1 MKDNK
6 NKILK
11 YLSQESLSQKYFFDK
26 TGLTYFHWANDIS
39 SVNYIS
45 EKCLN
50 SNQEDKRLGN
60 LKQNLDSL
68 KEIPVWVMSYFGRK
82 RTTLYHV
89 YDYYSDP
96 RIKHFWND
104 FNQLE
109 ISLSDEIG
117 PYSLLSSMTWFDE
130 NIYSQFMYLK
140 LIESWRPKRNFRMG
154 LNIPVKLSK
163 VQCPLFKAS
172 ALIHQ
177 VTSHGLVMKIDTSQ
191 LNHFLYDQDISIDKD
206 FSFSPKVLETTSRD
220 VLSGELWWDA
230 IEDFHLDGKDF
241 TELVKN
247 NLQKD
252 KRMNSYIFISKAL
265 LKDHNYKFEK
275 ALNLLDE
282 SEYLIKKVAA

>member
-1 MKDNK
+1 MKDDNL
-6 NKILK
+6 KILK
-11 YLSQESLSQKYFFDK
+11 YLRKDSLSQKHFFDK
-26 TGLTYFHWANDIS
+26 SGLTYFHWANDVA

-45 EKCLN
+45 QKCLD
-50 SNQEDKRLGN
+50 SNQGDKRLDN
-60 LKQNLDSL
+60 LKKKLNSL

-89 YDYYSDP
+89 YNYYSDP

-104 FNQLE
+104 FNKLE

-117 PYSLLSSMTWFDE
+117 PYSLLSSMSWFDE

-163 VQCPLFKAS
+163 VQCPLFKAN

-177 VTSHGLVMKIDTSQ
+177 VTSHGLVMKIETTQ

-206 FSFSPKVLETTSRD
+206 FSYSPPVLETINRS

-230 IEDFHLDGKDF
+230 IEDFNLDGKKF
-241 TELVKN
+241 TELVKGS
-247 NLQKD
+247 LKKD
-252 KRMNSYIFISKAL
+252 KRFNSYIFISQSL
-265 LKDHNYKFEK
+265 LKDHNFKFEK
-275 ALNLLDE
+275 ALSLLEE
-282 SEYLIKKVAA
+282 SEYLIKKIAA